1 MDNLKSGV
9 TARVG
14 PLIQYSDGM
23 FSIASSF
30 QRSYSE
36 RESSF
41 CSKRMHTPMD
51 ERPAF
56 ARGANGLE
64 QQIFDQ
70 QAQNKTGQFQRL
82 LLGIKISNSYRMCI
96 AGTSCLYERHKPE
109 ETRLYKVVSE
119 NWLSFQRARE
129 QEGRTVPKF
138 VVKEFEGY
146 LRCGILAHGFARL
159 HCGQCKVDRLVA
171 FSCKGRGWCPS
182 CGARRM
188 AEVAAHLVD
197 FRIPLVPTRQ
207 FVVTFPVQIRL
218 WLAKSKP
225 LAAWVCAKVA
235 QCLQSNL
242 RSESGIEG
250 GKTGFVS
257 FVQRISKKINNNLLK
272 KGYLEVVD
280 DTPVVGVTDSLFDST
295 EVLHL
300 PAQAASV
307 AHKIAFGER
316 AKEKGLKNWYATW
329 HGRPSLTIGFTLSRN
344 RNFNSASRRR
354 GKTAVLCETESL

>member
-1 MDNLKSGV
+1 MTLSHSRMIFLRFFLSSTSRDFYQGFREAFEFFGGVPRKIWMDNLKSGV

-146 LRCGILAHGFARL
+146 LRCGILAHGFAR
-159 HCGQCKVDRLVA
+159 
-171 FSCKGRGWCPS
+171 GRPAGC
-182 CGARRM
+182 
-188 AEVAAHLVD
+188 
-197 FRIPLVPTRQ
+197 T
-207 FVVTFPVQIRL
+207 VVN
-218 WLAKSKP
+218 AKSIALWPSPAKAGDGAPPAVPEEWLRWP
-225 LAAWVCAKVA
+225 LTSSTPGSHW
-235 QCLQSNL
+235 SPP
-242 RSESGIEG
+242 G
-250 GKTGFVS
+250 
-257 FVQRISKKINNNLLK
+257 NLL
-272 KGYLEVVD
+272 
-280 DTPVVGVTDSLFDST
+280 
-295 EVLHL
+295 
-300 PAQAASV
+300 
-307 AHKIAFGER
+307 
-316 AKEKGLKNWYATW
+316 
-329 HGRPSLTIGFTLSRN
+329 
-344 RNFNSASRRR
+344 
-354 GKTAVLCETESL
+354 